1 MKEWQKEQ
9 EQRRQTVLE
18 SQHGR
23 RRTND
28 LCLFVTS
35 IRAES
40 CVFDGAEEM
49 SDLPERRSADL
60 WELVYRH
67 GATFYDAAKA
77 SETDVSCV
85 LRHLA
90 VMQGCLAGHGEMKT

>member
-9 EQRRQTVLE
+9 EERRPTVLK

-23 RRTND
+23 RHTND

-35 IRAES
+35 VCAEG

-67 GATFYDAAKA
+67 GTTFYNAVKA
-77 SETDVSCV
+77 SATDVCYGTLLSCRDV
-85 LRHLA
+85 WQA
-90 VMQGCLAGHGEMKT
+90 MEK